1 MKTFKLPQQAETAVN
16 NVKKTGELFKKY
28 NLAIIEEKY
37 VPNDSLKD
45 EIFRLLNA
53 PPITTYGKDAQ
64 LISFLYE
71 FKVHIDDGQI
81 VKAVEEIANRMDTT
95 FFPKYKEDFKK
106 DKDYVKLTRM
116 LTIYDINDGSGV
128 DVTEY
133 LDDNFDWQKV
143 IGDFIFKNFKL
154 GVVQPPPPPGTAPNS
169 PKSSNNN
176 NNNNNTTVVTTTPT
190 VVVAPKKPKIDTTTT
205 TTTPA
210 APVVSV
216 WNTEF
221 LDKVERVVQGGLGY
235 FDTFLNGL
243 ASFLG
248 DKKSYFYYKYE
259 AKVIDKNVSSMEEF
273 VRKNSHLGRNFFTE
287 VMPLLMTEELNKTPP
302 RDREIQLIG
311 DNDNIFPV
319 AQVPGYIED
328 EEFILTLVNR
338 DFVRGPSPAQGIDH
352 DYIYGILD
360 EATFT
365 AVCEPAVMGA
375 ILTAKA
381 QINRIPGKEDF
392 TLKELM
398 MSPGVFDMFQQR
410 VSFVF
415 LSGSGGYAY
424 AGRSSNT
431 QFGKVNG
438 TTFNVSVGLKQRE
451 ALAANMEC
459 SGYWFQDVYKV
470 QNPRIKELENFVEK
484 CGTELKRILANLN
497 VSLDENRAIRRGA
510 RNLTDQNPQDPT
522 QLYPP
527 YAFNNL
533 DIDEKLIFLDEFC
546 TGVKISLF
554 SKLASTAGK
563 LTVRNVDIELKD
575 GTQKLFVKTAFR
587 LRLAQNQLLH
597 VPKFVLVHYE

>member
-1 MKTFKLPQQAETAVN
+1 MKTFKLPQQAETTVN

-28 NLAIIEEKY
+28 NLATISAPYAAEPTLIAKLEYFADPLTPIPNKY
-37 VPNDSLKD
+37 N
-45 EIFRLLNA
+45 
-53 PPITTYGKDAQ
+53 GKDVGIVYFLDEFQAHLEPKTKDLVLKIVTKWKQNKQ
-64 LISFLYE
+64 LKKEYRLDQNLNNNSTYVDLKKQENSSDPEKTDTGQDFEWEKEMEKLVKVYFL
-71 FKVHIDDGQI
+71 VQNLPQ
-81 VKAVEEIANRMDTT
+81 VPTT
-95 FFPKYKEDFKK
+95 
-106 DKDYVKLTRM
+106 V
-116 LTIYDINDGSGV
+116 
-128 DVTEY
+128 
-133 LDDNFDWQKV
+133 
-143 IGDFIFKNFKL
+143 
-154 GVVQPPPPPGTAPNS
+154 PNS
-169 PKSSNNN
+169 PKVSNNN
-176 NNNNNTTVVTTTPT
+176 TQPPVVQKKPKVDTTTVVTTVSP
-190 VVVAPKKPKIDTTTT
+190 API
-205 TTTPA
+205 
-210 APVVSV
+210 VSI

-287 VMPLLMTEELNKTPP
+287 VMPLLMTEELTNKERTT

-311 DNDNIFPV
+311 DDNIFPV

-338 DFVRGPSPAQGIDH
+338 DFVRGPSPEQGVDH

-381 QINRIPGKEDF
+381 QINRIPGKENF

-424 AGRSSNT
+424 AGKSSST

-459 SGYWFQDVYKV
+459 SGYWFQDVYRV
-470 QNPRIKELENFVEK
+470 QNPRIKELEEFVAK
-484 CGTELKRILANLN
+484 CGAELKRILANLN
-497 VSLDENRAIRRGA
+497 VSLNRNREIRGGA
-510 RNLTDQNPQDPT
+510 RNLTDQNPQDPS

-533 DIDEKLIFLDEFC
+533 NVEEKLIFLDEFC
-546 TGVKISLF
+546 IGVKISLL
-554 SKLASTAGK
+554 SKLASIAGK

-597 VPKFVLVHYE
+597 VPNFVLVHYE